1 MDTVAIPTKHSTTMR
16 DTLIAS
22 PSTGLCGVVRA
33 EGDKS
38 LSHRG
43 LIIASLALGTTRIR
57 GLLAGE
63 DVLATAEAL
72 RALGVMITPIA
83 DATYVTGVGLGG
95 FVSPTQPLDL
105 GNSGT
110 SARLLAG
117 VIAGS
122 GVAAT
127 LCGDASLSAR
137 PMGRVIQPLTA
148 MGATITARDGDR
160 LPMHVNGHIGGHVNG
175 DMAGTASPLSIDW
188 VSEIAS
194 AQVKSAILLAGLTAR
209 GWTSVTEPTPSRN
222 HTETMLAHFGADIET
237 TTSADGSYTASVLG
251 EAALTARDL
260 DIGADPSSAAFLAV
274 AALICADS
282 EVTLK
287 EVILNPL
294 RFGLY
299 TTLQEMGADIVITNK
314 RTLGGEEVG
323 DIICRTSRLSGITV
337 PETRTATMI
346 DEYPILAVA
355 AAFAEGEVHMPNI
368 AELRLKESD
377 RIATMAAGL
386 TQAGVQVKTTNDS
399 MTIYGKGYGKGHGD
413 KHSKGEKKPV
423 AGGITIDARGDHRIA
438 MAHAILGLASQQAVT
453 IHGSSSIKTSFPDFT
468 RLVQKLGGNIIEQE
482 SESNSDSLSNKGHP
496 A

>member
-1 MDTVAIPTKHSTTMR
+1 MDTTPIPIKHAK
-16 DTLIAS
+16 TLIAS
-22 PSTGLCGVVRA
+22 PSTGLRGVVRVA
-33 EGDKS
+33 SDKS
-38 LSHRG
+38 LSHRA
-43 LIIASLALGTTRIR
+43 LIIASLALGKTRIR

-72 RALGVMITPIA
+72 RALGVMLTPIA
-83 DATYVTGVGLGG
+83 DETYVTGVGLGG

-122 GVAAT
+122 GVSAT

-148 MGATITARDGDR
+148 MGATITARDGDK
-160 LPMHVNGHIGGHVNG
+160 LPMHVSGI
-175 DMAGTASPLSIDW
+175 APPLSIDW
-188 VSEIAS
+188 VSDVAS

-209 GWTSVTEPTPSRN
+209 GRTSVTEPTPSRN
-222 HTETMLAHFGADIET
+222 HTETMLAHFGADIAT
-237 TTSADGSYTASVLG
+237 TTSEDGRYTASVLG

-274 AALICADS
+274 AALICGDS

-299 TTLQEMGADIVITNK
+299 TTLQEMGADITITNK

-323 DIICRTSRLSGITV
+323 DIICRTSNLSGVTV
-337 PETRTATMI
+337 PPARTATMI

-355 AAFAEGEVHMPNI
+355 AAFADGEVHMPNI

-377 RIATMAAGL
+377 RIAAMAEGL
-386 TQAGVQVKTTNDS
+386 TQAGVQVKTSDDS
-399 MTIYGKGYGKGHGD
+399 MTIYNKYNKGYGEGNRGGD
-413 KHSKGEKKPV
+413 KNPV

-438 MAHAILGLASQQAVT
+438 MAHAILGLASKQAVT
-453 IHGSSSIKTSFPDFT
+453 IYGSASIKTSFPDFT
-468 RLVQKLGGNIIEQE
+468 SLVQKLGGNIIEHEIE
-482 SESNSDSLSNKGHP
+482 SGADSDSLSSKSSKGHP